1 MVGDEW
7 LHTQTVGP
15 RQAPASSQA
24 AIAQLG
30 ERQTEDLKVP
40 SSILGLG
47 TSVGRIDFGFVRTC
61 GLSRHIAGVF
71 FVCGG
76 RHLWRCYSS
85 LRRQLIRQA
94 LGTNEQQC
102 PCCGR

>member
-1 MVGDEW
+1 MVGDEKVVVT
-7 LHTQTVGP
+7 HKPVGP

-47 TSVGRIDFGFVRTC
+47 IFCRSVQR
-61 GLSRHIAGVF
+61 
-71 FVCGG
+71 
-76 RHLWRCYSS
+76 
-85 LRRQLIRQA
+85 
-94 LGTNEQQC
+94 
-102 PCCGR
+102 